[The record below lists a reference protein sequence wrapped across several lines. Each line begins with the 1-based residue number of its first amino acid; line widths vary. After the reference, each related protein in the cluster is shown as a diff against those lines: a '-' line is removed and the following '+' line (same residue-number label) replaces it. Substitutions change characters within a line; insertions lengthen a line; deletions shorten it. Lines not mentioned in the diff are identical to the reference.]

1 MTRLGETIRAARV
14 KAKMTPKALA
24 RKCGV
29 SESFVNE
36 VELGRRILSDDQAQR
51 MLKVLGVK
59 DPISNE
65 LAVANEPE
73 QAPRPRPRP
82 YVMPLPKEDHSVP
95 TPQEQSAAQESA
107 DAWLD
112 ALGGV
117 VKRVPVMGADGVVID
132 HRLLPVIGG
141 RIEGG
146 APDKVLYFRVED
158 DDLRG
163 FRIHAGDLLLTV
175 PAATP
180 VDDAIMLVAVS
191 GNRMVRKIKKLEG
204 GKLLLQTYD
213 HALRLEE
220 VELKNT
226 LILGRCIRLEAEL

>member
-95 TPQEQSAAQESA
+95 TPREQSAAQESA

-117 VKRVPVMGADGVVID
+117 VIDQGQYGFHIVKRRFSITY
-132 HRLLPVIGG
+132 HRGSSQI
-141 RIEGG
+141 
-146 APDKVLYFRVED
+146 
-158 DDLRG
+158 
-163 FRIHAGDLLLTV
+163 
-175 PAATP
+175 
-180 VDDAIMLVAVS
+180 
-191 GNRMVRKIKKLEG
+191 
-204 GKLLLQTYD
+204 LQKQT
-213 HALRLEE
+213 H
-220 VELKNT
+220 NT
-226 LILGRCIRLEAEL
+226 LHFILKCPGWQQ